1 MGQNSAPAAAQV
13 FSDSHSCTKLAV
25 VVRRTGAVRL
35 GRRAEEWMRATLVAA
50 AVFAAC
56 GVLAVGVL
64 GEVACGDGRG
74 DGSGAVSKALS
85 RSQM

>member
-1 MGQNSAPAAAQV
+1 MRVRQCGGAACAIEV
-13 FSDSHSCTKLAV
+13 V
-25 VVRRTGAVRL
+25 VVRRIGAVRL
-35 GRRAEEWMRATLVAA
+35 GRRAEEWMRATLVVAA
-50 AVFAAC
+50 MLAAC